1 MFGFVINLKLTFPLY
16 QGVNPSAH
24 EKVNVLEIN
33 NIFSKLSNFVF
44 LFYSKVIADIDQTE
58 FDGFEYVNP
67 LLMSLEE
74 TV

>member
-1 MFGFVINLKLTFPLY
+1 
-16 QGVNPSAH
+16 
-24 EKVNVLEIN
+24 VLEIN

>member
-1 MFGFVINLKLTFPLY
+1 MFDFVINLKP
-16 QGVNPSAH
+16 GVNPSAH